1 MKKKAK
7 QNVRLKGQLKLYMQ
21 WPAFMTILLIAM
33 NIWIYRLD
41 KRAGV
46 LMLFFVL
53 IYIAIVGIMY
63 VYSKSLVMKD
73 LVDFAAQYGIIQN
86 TLLKKLAVPYALLLE
101 DGRLMWMNDQFR
113 EILGSKLKGEAVL
126 SRYIPELNRS
136 ISPGKRIRSWRWRF
150 TTTTRSTGL
159 NCGRCPWR
167 ASATPSAFWTCRR
180 RRSTLSLST
189 CPM

>member
-1 MKKKAK
+1 
-7 QNVRLKGQLKLYMQ
+7 
-21 WPAFMTILLIAM
+21 MTILLIAM

-113 EILGSKLKGEAVL
+113 EILA
-126 SRYIPELNRS
+126 
-136 ISPGKRIRSWRWRF
+136 
-150 TTTTRSTGL
+150 
-159 NCGRCPWR
+159 
-167 ASATPSAFWTCRR
+167 AS
-180 RRSTLSLST
+180 
-189 CPM
+189 

>member
-63 VYSKSLVMKD
+63 VYNKSLVMKD
-73 LVDFAAQYGIIQN
+73 VAH
-86 TLLKKLAVPYALLLE
+86 
-101 DGRLMWMNDQFR
+101 
-113 EILGSKLKGEAVL
+113 
-126 SRYIPELNRS
+126 
-136 ISPGKRIRSWRWRF
+136 KRVKV
-150 TTTTRSTGL
+150 
-159 NCGRCPWR
+159 
-167 ASATPSAFWTCRR
+167 
-180 RRSTLSLST
+180 
-189 CPM
+189 